1 MAGIRI
7 SLLAASAAAAALA
20 LSACDNGPSAVAQRQ
35 GGSQGG
41 SQAGAQQAAGEQM
54 ASNTARG
61 PERFS
66 RDGDGADAGVD
77 HRQDPVPTL
86 DGKPLWSAS
95 RQHSA
100 QENAERA
107 FSRNGEAF
115 GANNLNAFVG
125 KAHAFV
131 EHPPKGALTLARA
144 NGDTLIYDP
153 KANVFAVRSKQ
164 GAPRTMFK
172 PDDGMAYWQKQK
184 ARETERQ
191 TARRGRSDDEA

>member
-7 SLLAASAAAAALA
+7 SLLAATAAAAALA

-35 GGSQGG
+35 GGSQ
-41 SQAGAQQAAGEQM
+41 SGAQQAAGEQM
-54 ASNTARG
+54 ASNTERA
-61 PERFS
+61 PERFN
-66 RDGDGADAGVD
+66 RDDRGDGADAGVD

-100 QENAERA
+100 RENAERA
-107 FSRNGEAF
+107 FARNGEAF
-115 GANNLNAFVG
+115 GADNLNAFVG

-153 KANVFAVRSKQ
+153 KANVFAVRSKA

-172 PDDGMAYWQKQK
+172 PEDGMAYWQKQK
-184 ARETERQ
+184 ARETQRQ
-191 TARRGRSDDEA
+191 TARGGRGREDEA